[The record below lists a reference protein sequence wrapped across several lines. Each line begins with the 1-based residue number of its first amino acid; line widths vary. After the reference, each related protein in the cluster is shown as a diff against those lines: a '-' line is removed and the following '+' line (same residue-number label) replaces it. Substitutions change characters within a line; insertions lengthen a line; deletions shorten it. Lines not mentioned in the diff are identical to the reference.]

1 MDELFGDPRTFWV
14 LSALVVLVLI
24 VTLRRRGLTHPALW
38 CLPQSLTLIGGAL
51 FTTWATV
58 AMLSGSSDEAMAF
71 LGVIGRRSCEL
82 LLIGLTLVVFVG
94 TLVAVLGPPRS
105 RWSALG
111 SCVVAVLL
119 TGAVGEE
126 RWRFVAFNAGA
137 LKDVVQSLNTGWTD
151 TLLAAAAL
159 AWLSMTFASVLRA
172 WRSRDRGELIAAMWM
187 AALWAACAWGVTFP
201 QRAVTARLIER
212 ANQATFAGAVSAKED
227 LPLLTEMWRPQ
238 PIQSPL
244 DATMTSVESMLMG
257 KPRRGYVTLHVPE
270 WPGLPLRWGFLAVRA
285 LELEWVG
292 SERALGEEVLAVTE
306 TTLGAVVEA
315 CLKAP
320 RAERVCR
327 VRVSPF
333 VLY

>member
-1 MDELFGDPRTFWV
+1 MNVLFGDPRTFWA

-24 VTLRRRGLTHPALW
+24 VTLRRQGLTHPAPW
-38 CLPQSLTLIGGAL
+38 CLPQSLVLVGGAL

-58 AMLSGSSDEAMAF
+58 AMLSGISDEAMAF
-71 LGVIGRRSCEL
+71 LGVTGRRSCEL
-82 LLIGLTLVVFVG
+82 LLIGLTLVVFAG

-105 RWSALG
+105 RGSALG
-111 SCVVAVLL
+111 SCVVALIL
-119 TGAVGEE
+119 TGVVGEE

-137 LKDVVQSLNTGWTD
+137 LKDVVLSLNTGWTD

-159 AWLSMTFASVLRA
+159 AWLSMTFAGVLRA
-172 WRSRDRGELIAAMWM
+172 WLSRDRGELIAAMWM
-187 AALWAACAWGVTFP
+187 AALWAGCAWGVTFP

-212 ANQATFAGAVSAKED
+212 ANQAAFAGAVSAKED
-227 LPLLTEMWRPQ
+227 LPLLTELWRPH

-244 DATMTSVESMLMG
+244 DATMTSVELMLMG

-270 WPGLPLRWGFLAVRA
+270 WPGLPLRWGFLAVRV
-285 LELEWVG
+285 LELEWVD
-292 SERALGEEVLAVTE
+292 SQSALREEVFAVRKTN
-306 TTLGAVVEA
+306 LNSVVQA

-327 VRVSPF
+327 VRLIPRGS
-333 VLY
+333 Y